1 MTEEVNN
8 IEDQILGGRVT
19 EQREQ
24 LGRIRR
30 RCTRVRRHFMPEGMA
45 LKKLIGHPPAWLEEH
60 DLKLLKGVAE
70 SLAFLIDDA
79 GELHERAKL
88 LQEEL
93 AS

>member
-1 MTEEVNN
+1 
-8 IEDQILGGRVT
+8 
-19 EQREQ
+19 
-24 LGRIRR
+24 
-30 RCTRVRRHFMPEGMA
+30 MPEGVA

-93 AS
+93 ASRVAETIGRNLYVLSSWPQCSSP